1 MLLHVRLLYQK
12 FCMKWTLLG
21 LLCVVQRKMGDT
33 DGSSADSDQSALFGE
48 LKITINWL
56 DQPTAPLGILHC
68 CYRICLTHPPSPS
81 MAHPSWI
88 PKTGV
93 AMEAGR

>member
-56 DQPTAPLGILHC
+56 DQPTTSLERLHC
-68 CYRICLTHPPSPS
+68 CYVQTFDCRERTLLSKGDNLAT
-81 MAHPSWI
+81 
-88 PKTGV
+88 TF
-93 AMEAGR
+93 